1 MSATSPTRR
10 AALAVTQGDPRGIGP
25 ELILRACAAGKLG
38 PEDRLFARR
47 DVLEAA
53 AECGAPWA
61 AEGLARAT
69 SMLAAPEVFS
79 RSSGPGDPASQVE
92 ALEAAV
98 AALNTATLG
107 GLVTAPIEKL
117 ACQRAGFGFPGHTEY
132 LAASSKVDSFAMC
145 LVGPTLRVALVTI
158 HVPLREVPDRVDMGA
173 VSAVGRLLGG
183 ALQRWFGVAA
193 PRVGVL
199 GLNPHAGEGGMLGN
213 EDADVIAPAVEDLQ
227 RWGEGRGVVFEGPLP
242 ADTAF
247 PRHQAG
253 EFDGV
258 VAMYHD
264 QGLGPFKLAHFHDG
278 VNLTL
283 GLPYVRT
290 SPDHGTAFDIAGTGR
305 ANPSSMFA
313 AIELARKLAAQAGDA
328 D

>member
-1 MSATSPTRR
+1 MSATSSSRR

-25 ELILRACAAGKLG
+25 ELILRACAAGKLVPG
-38 PEDRLFARR
+38 DRVFARR

-53 AECGAPWA
+53 GRGGEPWA
-61 AEGLARAT
+61 ASGLERAT
-69 SMLAAPEVFS
+69 SLLVGPEVFG
-79 RSSGPGDPASQVE
+79 RSSGPRDPTSQVE

-98 AALNTATLG
+98 SALDTTTFG

-132 LAASSKVDSFAMC
+132 LATSSGVDSFAMC

-158 HVPLREVPDRVDMGA
+158 HVPLREVADRVSTVGVA
-173 VSAVGRLLGG
+173 AVGRLLGA
-183 ALQRWFGVAA
+183 ALQRWFGVAS

-199 GLNPHAGEGGMLGN
+199 GLNPHAGEGGMLGV
-213 EDADVIAPAVEDLQ
+213 EDAEIIAPAVEELS
-227 RWGEGRGVVFEGPLP
+227 RWGSGRNIVFEGPLP

-253 EFDGV
+253 DFDGV

-290 SPDHGTAFDIAGTGR
+290 SPDHGTAFDIAGTGL

-313 AIELARKLAAQAGDA
+313 AIDLARSLASRAGYA